1 MEFFW
6 LITGLLQ
13 TNSLMYLKKK
23 KCKYTPKMHHLA
35 FPIEIRNCWH
45 HTQDDCKA
53 SSGRLTTILNT
64 HIH

>member
-23 KCKYTPKMHHLA
+23 KMQIHSY
-35 FPIEIRNCWH
+35 
-45 HTQDDCKA
+45 DA
-53 SSGRLTTILNT
+53 SSGISYRDKELLASYARRL
-64 HIH
+64 